1 MAELRRMTIPDV
13 SMKSGLEG
21 RNNTSSNDEQI
32 LLFFGLNEVR
42 PRRPEQSADPHYPM
56 GATNRLNEVRP
67 RRPEQ
72 SSATSRPCCRHACLN
87 EVRPRRPEQS
97 DEFIHLVL
105 DLRVSMK
112 SGLEGRNNA
121 HAFLSASKGSWV
133 VSMKSGLE
141 GRNNHSKPTTSITS
155 HRKVSMKSGLEG
167 RNNGGSDDDQ
177 HGILWVSMKS
187 GLEGRNNVAA
197 SDGVRIRILRPSQ

>member
-32 LLFFGLNEVR
+32 LLFFG
-42 PRRPEQSADPHYPM
+42 
-56 GATNRLNEVRP
+56 
-67 RRPEQ
+67 
-72 SSATSRPCCRHACLN
+72 LN

-167 RNNGGSDDDQ
+167 RNNGCDGSHSSQ
-177 HGILWVSMKS
+177 KGR
-187 GLEGRNNVAA
+187 GLNE
-197 SDGVRIRILRPSQ
+197 VRPRRPEQ